1 MKAYSKFLDIV
12 EKIEKA
18 LLCISV
24 AVMLVVMI
32 YQVIWQDSRLSAE
45 EVRRLSSAYFLC
57 RRRNE
62 VNEMEA
68 TVQRKTLTME
78 DRKVLAEMWAAGERA
93 AVIAV
98 KLGVCPDTVYKELKR
113 GYTGTLN
120 ELSRPAYD
128 PARGQAEYQ
137 RRLRNRGRWRRD
149 KEEHHGAEAET

>member
-1 MKAYSKFLDIV
+1 
-12 EKIEKA
+12 
-18 LLCISV
+18 
-24 AVMLVVMI
+24 
-32 YQVIWQDSRLSAE
+32 
-45 EVRRLSSAYFLC
+45 
-57 RRRNE
+57 
-62 VNEMEA
+62 MEA

-78 DRKVLAEMWAAGERA
+78 DRKVLAEMWA
-93 AVIAV
+93 AV

>member
-1 MKAYSKFLDIV
+1 
-12 EKIEKA
+12 
-18 LLCISV
+18 
-24 AVMLVVMI
+24 
-32 YQVIWQDSRLSAE
+32 
-45 EVRRLSSAYFLC
+45 
-57 RRRNE
+57 
-62 VNEMEA
+62 MEA

-78 DRKVLAEMWAAGERA
+78 DRKVLAEM
-93 AVIAV
+93 
-98 KLGVCPDTVYKELKR
+98 KR